1 MAKHNE
7 IAYISNLN
15 EHEVWHAVNKPFSD
29 PNCGRY
35 LVQLGTM
42 ISLLPPLPARL
53 LDLGCGTGWTSQFFA
68 RAGYDVVG
76 IDIAPAMIELAEE
89 SRDKAGLKNLM
100 FKSSDYESLEFSN
113 EFDCAVFFD
122 SLHHA
127 DDEGLALRR
136 VCAALKPGGVCVASE
151 PGRGHHASENTRR
164 AVERHGVNEKDM
176 PPEHVIRLA
185 RQAGFRK
192 FRVFPHAAELS
203 RVVYTLRRDGVEEP
217 FAAVDAD
224 PLPRR
229 NRSFVTRVWGRVAR
243 VWRHEA
249 HPPWRMGQIEHL
261 LRYIRHSGLV
271 LLQK

>member
-1 MAKHNE
+1 MAKQNE
-7 IAYISNLN
+7 IAYISNLS

-29 PNCGRY
+29 QNCGRY

-42 ISLLPPLPARL
+42 ISMLPPVPARL

-68 RAGYDVVG
+68 RTGYEVVG
-76 IDIAPAMIELAEE
+76 VDIAPSMIELAEE
-89 SRDKAGLKNLM
+89 SRDRAGVKNLV
-100 FKSSDYESLEFSN
+100 FVSRDYEALGFKD

-127 DDEGLALRR
+127 DDEELALRR
-136 VCAALKPGGVCVASE
+136 VHDALKPGGICIASE
-151 PGRGHHASENTRR
+151 PGRGHHASETTRK

-176 PPEHVIRLA
+176 PPEHVVALA

-192 FRVFPHAAELS
+192 FRVFPHAMELGHA
-203 RVVYTLRRDGVEEP
+203 VYTKRRDGIDEP

-224 PLPRR
+224 PMPKQRR
-229 NRSFVTRVWGRVAR
+229 PFVQRAWGRLTRVWRR
-243 VWRHEA
+243 D
-249 HPPWRMGQIEHL
+249 PPWRITQIENL
-261 LRYIRHSGLV
+261 LRHIRHSGLV